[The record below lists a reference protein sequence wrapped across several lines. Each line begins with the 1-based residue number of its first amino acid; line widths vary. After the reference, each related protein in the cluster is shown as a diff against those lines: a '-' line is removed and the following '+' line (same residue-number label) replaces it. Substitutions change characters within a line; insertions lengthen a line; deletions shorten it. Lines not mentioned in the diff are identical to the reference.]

1 MERKIGNDEGSIY
14 LLGRGKIVRT
24 SGTYSG
30 YAPYKEELGV
40 SPCTI
45 RMQLITGS
53 SLTCLILTLTL
64 CVTNKNPKS
73 SHFFFLLQIPDMMS
87 YPDYCGVACGDIGA
101 GLSQKPEKL

>member
-1 MERKIGNDEGSIY
+1 MERKIGNDEGSID

-53 SLTCLILTLTL
+53 GLTCLILTLTL
-64 CVTNKNPKS
+64 CVTNKKPQS
-73 SHFFFLLQIPDMMS
+73 SHFFFLLSLKWPQQ
-87 YPDYCGVACGDIGA
+87 YPTF
-101 GLSQKPEKL
+101 L